1 LDEISIEI
9 MDVREDWRTVLR
21 QMAEY
26 LLEKGYV
33 KESYI
38 DALIKREEN
47 YPTGIKIPLGVNVAM
62 PVQKLSMS

>member
-1 LDEISIEI
+1 MDEISIEI